1 MYNRRVREVENMKG
15 VSLNF
20 EGLTYYV
27 TNEELE
33 GIKPQVLA
41 AHDAIENRTGAGRS
55 MLGWKD
61 LPESIKEEDIKKIND
76 AADKIRSK
84 SQVLVVIGT
93 GGSYLGARAV
103 IEMLSDSLYNLQSDM
118 KRKGPQILFVGNNLS
133 GKYMRSIIEYIE
145 DKDVTVN
152 VISKSGT
159 TLEPAI
165 AFRILKLFMEEKYGI
180 SGAAERIFVTTDAE
194 KGILKQI
201 ADKEGYETFVIPH
214 DVGGRYSVLS
224 PVGLLPIAVAGINI
238 EDLLD
243 GALFARHMFNVR
255 KVEDNDCYKYAA
267 MRNIL
272 HSKGKDIEVVA
283 SYEPSMQYFIEW
295 YKQLFGES
303 EGKDGKGIFPAGV
316 TFTADLHSMGQLL
329 QDGKRNIFE
338 TVLNIEVDKS
348 FIKIPEVVGSMDGL
362 DYISGKPLEEINT
375 VAEKA
380 TCMAHME
387 GGVPIIEINIKEL
400 TPYNVG
406 QLIFFFE
413 KACAIS
419 GYVLGV
425 NPFDQPGVEEYKN
438 RMKQMLNKDGN
449 LL

>member
-1 MYNRRVREVENMKG
+1 MKG
-15 VSLNF
+15 ISVNF

-41 AHDAIENRTGAGRS
+41 AHDAIENRSGAGRS

-61 LPESIKEEDIKKIND
+61 LPENIKEEEIKKINE
-76 AADKIRSK
+76 AADKIRAN

-103 IEMLSDSLYNLQSDM
+103 IEMLSDSLYNLQSDN
-118 KRKGPQILFVGNNLS
+118 KRKGPQVLFVGNNLS
-133 GKYMRSIIEYIE
+133 GKYMRSLIEYIE
-145 DKDVTVN
+145 DKDVSVN

-194 KGILKQI
+194 KGVLKQI

-224 PVGLLPIAVAGINI
+224 PVGLLPIAVAGIDI

-272 HSKGKDIEVVA
+272 HNKGKDIEIM
-283 SYEPSMQYFIEW
+283 SCYEPSMQYFIEW

-316 TFTADLHSMGQLL
+316 TFTADLHSMGQLI

-348 FIKIPEVVGSMDGL
+348 FIRVPEVVGSMDGL
-362 DYISGKPLEEINT
+362 DYIANKPLEDINK

-387 GGVPIIEINIKEL
+387 GGVPKIEINIKEL

-425 NPFDQPGVEEYKN
+425 NPFDQPGVEEYKK
-438 RMKQMLNKDGN
+438 RMKQMLNKEED

>member
-1 MYNRRVREVENMKG
+1 MKG
-15 VSLNF
+15 VSVNF

-33 GIKPQVLA
+33 NIKPQVLA
-41 AHDAIENRTGAGRS
+41 AHDAIENRNGAGRS

-61 LPESIKEEDIKKIND
+61 LPESITEDEINKIN
-76 AADKIRSK
+76 AAANKIRANA
-84 SQVLVVIGT
+84 QVLLVIGT

-103 IEMLSDSLYNLQSDM
+103 IETLSDSLYNLQSDT
-118 KRKGPQILFVGNNLS
+118 KRKGPQVLFIGNNLS

-145 DKDVTVN
+145 DKDVCVN

-194 KGILKQI
+194 KGILKEI

-272 HSKGKDIEVVA
+272 YNNGIDIEIMA
-283 SYEPSMQYFIEW
+283 AYEPSMQYFIEW

-303 EGKDGKGIFPAGV
+303 EGKEGKGIFPAGV
-316 TFTADLHSMGQLL
+316 TFTADLHSMGQLI

-338 TVLNIEVDKS
+338 TVLNIELDKS
-348 FIKIPEVVGSMDGL
+348 FIKIPDIKDSIDKL
-362 DYISGKPLEEINT
+362 DYIANKPLEEINKI
-375 VAEKA
+375 AERA

-419 GYVLGV
+419 GYILGV
-425 NPFDQPGVEEYKN
+425 NPFDQPGVEEYKK
-438 RMKQMLNKDGN
+438 RMKQMLNKYEE

>member
-1 MYNRRVREVENMKG
+1 MKG
-15 VSLNF
+15 ISVNF

-27 TNEELE
+27 TNEEVE
-33 GIKPQVLA
+33 NIKPQVLA
-41 AHDAIENRTGAGRS
+41 AHDAIENRSGAGRS

-61 LPESIKEEDIKKIND
+61 LPETINEEQINKINA
-76 AADKIRSK
+76 AADKIRAN
-84 SQVLVVIGT
+84 SQVLLVIGT

-103 IEMLSDSLYNLQSDM
+103 IEMLSDSLYNLQSDI
-118 KRKGPQILFVGNNLS
+118 KRKGPQVLFVGNNLS

-145 DKDVTVN
+145 DKDVAVN

-159 TLEPAI
+159 TMEPAI

-194 KGILKQI
+194 KGILKGI
-201 ADKEGYETFVIPH
+201 ADKEGYETFIVPH

-224 PVGLLPIAVAGINI
+224 AVGLLPIAVAGISI

-272 HSKGKDIEVVA
+272 HAKGKDIEVMA
-283 SYEPSMQYFIEW
+283 AYEPSMQYFIEW

-303 EGKDGKGIFPAGV
+303 EGKEGKGIFPAGV

-329 QDGKRNIFE
+329 QDGKRNLFE
-338 TVLNIEVDKS
+338 TVLNIELDKS
-348 FIKIPEVVGSMDGL
+348 LIKIPEIVGSMDGL
-362 DYISGKPLEEINT
+362 DYLAGKPLEEMNK
-375 VAEKA
+375 VAERA

-400 TPYNVG
+400 NPYNVG

-425 NPFDQPGVEEYKN
+425 NPFDQPGVEEYKT
-438 RMKQMLNKDGN
+438 RMKQMLNRDNN

>member
-1 MYNRRVREVENMKG
+1 MRS
-15 VSLNF
+15 VSVNF

-27 TNEELE
+27 EQSEIESAKEKVLE
-33 GIKPQVLA
+33 
-41 AHDAIENRTGAGRS
+41 AHDKLENKTGAGRS
-55 MLGWKD
+55 MLGWMD
-61 LPESIKEEDIKKIND
+61 LPERITEEEISKIK
-76 AADKIRSK
+76 AAAEKIRTNAE
-84 SQVLVVIGT
+84 VLVVIGT
-93 GGSYLGARAV
+93 GGSYLGAKAV
-103 IEMLSDSLYNLQSDM
+103 IDMLSDSLYNMQSDT
-118 KRKGPQILFVGNNLS
+118 KRRGPQIIFMGNNLS
-133 GKYMRSIIEYIE
+133 GKYVRSVIEYIE
-145 DKDVTVN
+145 DKEVAVN

-165 AFRILKLFMEEKYGI
+165 AFRILKLFMEEKYGKG
-180 SGAAERIFVTTDAE
+180 GACERIFVTTDAE
-194 KGILKQI
+194 KGVLKEI
-201 ADKEGYETFVIPH
+201 ADKEGYEEFVVPH

-224 PVGLLPIAVAGINI
+224 VVGLLPIAVAGINI
-238 EDLLD
+238 EDILD

-255 KVEDNDCYKYAA
+255 SIDGNDCYKYAL

-272 HSKGKDIEVVA
+272 HSKGKDIEIMA

-316 TFTADLHSMGQLL
+316 TFTGDLHSMGQLI

-348 FIKIPEVVGSMDGL
+348 FIKVPEIVGSMDKL
-362 DYISGKPLEEINT
+362 DFLQDKTIESINK

-387 GGVPIIEINIKEL
+387 GGVPIIEIKIKEL
-400 TPYNVG
+400 NEYNVG

-419 GYVLGV
+419 GYLLDV
-425 NPFDQPGVEEYKN
+425 NPFNQPGVEEYKR
-438 RMKQMLNKDGN
+438 RMMEMLNPDSI
-449 LL
+449 L

>member
-1 MYNRRVREVENMKG
+1 MKG
-15 VSLNF
+15 ISVNF

-33 GIKPQVLA
+33 NIKPQVLA

-61 LPESIKEEDIKKIND
+61 LPETINEEEIKRIND
-76 AADKIRSK
+76 AANKIRAK

-103 IEMLSDSLYNLQSDM
+103 IEMLSDSLYNLQSDT
-118 KRKGPQILFVGNNLS
+118 KRKGPQILFLGNNLS
-133 GKYMRSIIEYIE
+133 GKYMRSVIEYIE

-180 SGAAERIFVTTDAE
+180 SGAAERIFITTDAE
-194 KGILKQI
+194 KGVLKEI

-238 EDLLD
+238 EDILD

-272 HSKGKDIEVVA
+272 HNNGLDIEVMA

-329 QDGKRNIFE
+329 QDGKRNLFE

-348 FIKIPEVVGSMDGL
+348 FIKIPEIVTSQDGL
-362 DYISGKPLEEINT
+362 DYIANKPLEEINK

-425 NPFDQPGVEEYKN
+425 NPFDQPGVEEYKT
-438 RMKQMLNKDGN
+438 RMKQMLNKDEN

>member
-1 MYNRRVREVENMKG
+1 MKG
-15 VSLNF
+15 VSVNF

-33 GIKPQVLA
+33 NIKPQVLA

-61 LPESIKEEDIKKIND
+61 LPENITEDEIKKIN
-76 AADKIRSK
+76 AAANKIRANA
-84 SQVLVVIGT
+84 QVLVVIGT

-103 IEMLSDSLYNLQSDM
+103 IEMLSDSLYNLQSDV
-118 KRKGPQILFVGNNLS
+118 KRKGPQVLFVGNNLS

-145 DKDVTVN
+145 DKDVAVN

-194 KGILKQI
+194 KGVLKEI

-224 PVGLLPIAVAGINI
+224 PVGLLPIAVTGINI

-272 HSKGKDIEVVA
+272 HNNGIDIEIMA
-283 SYEPSMQYFIEW
+283 TYEPSMQYFIEW

-316 TFTADLHSMGQLL
+316 TFTADLHSMGQLI

-348 FIKIPEVVGSMDGL
+348 FIKIPDIEDSIDKL
-362 DYISGKPLEEINT
+362 DYIANKPLEEINKI
-375 VAEKA
+375 AERA

-419 GYVLGV
+419 GYILGV
-425 NPFDQPGVEEYKN
+425 NPFDQPGVEEYKK
-438 RMKQMLNKDGN
+438 RMKQMLNKDEG

>member
-1 MYNRRVREVENMKG
+1 MKG
-15 VSLNF
+15 ISVNF

-27 TNEELE
+27 TNEEVE
-33 GIKPQVLA
+33 NIKPQILA

-61 LPESIKEEDIKKIND
+61 LPETITEEEINKINEAAKKIRAN
-76 AADKIRSK
+76 

-103 IEMLSDSLYNLQSDM
+103 IEMLSDSLYNLQSDV
-118 KRKGPQILFVGNNLS
+118 KRKGPRIIFLGNNLS
-133 GKYMRSIIEYIE
+133 GKYMRSVIEYIE

-194 KGILKQI
+194 KGVLKQI

-224 PVGLLPIAVAGINI
+224 AVGLLPIAVAGINI
-238 EDLLD
+238 EDLID

-272 HSKGKDIEVVA
+272 YNNGIDIEVMA

-303 EGKDGKGIFPAGV
+303 EGKEGKGIFPAGM

-329 QDGKRNIFE
+329 QDGKRNLFE
-338 TVLNIEVDKS
+338 TVLNIELDKS
-348 FIKIPEVVGSMDGL
+348 FIKIPEITNSMDNL
-362 DYISGKPLEEINT
+362 DYIAGKPLEEINT
-375 VAEKA
+375 IAEKA

-438 RMKQMLNKDGN
+438 RMKEMLNK
-449 LL
+449 

>member
-1 MYNRRVREVENMKG
+1 MKG
-15 VSLNF
+15 VSVNF

-41 AHDAIENRTGAGRS
+41 AHDAIENRSGAGRS

-61 LPESIKEEDIKKIND
+61 LPENIKEEEIKKINE
-76 AADKIRSK
+76 AADKIRAN

-103 IEMLSDSLYNLQSDM
+103 IEMLSDSLYNLQSDT
-118 KRKGPQILFVGNNLS
+118 KRKGPQVLFVGNNLS
-133 GKYMRSIIEYIE
+133 GKYMRSLIEYIE
-145 DKDVTVN
+145 DKDVSVN

-194 KGILKQI
+194 KGVLKQI

-224 PVGLLPIAVAGINI
+224 PVGLLPISVAGIDI

-272 HSKGKDIEVVA
+272 HSKGKDIEIM
-283 SYEPSMQYFIEW
+283 STYEPSMQYFIEW

-316 TFTADLHSMGQLL
+316 TFTADLHSMGQLI

-348 FIKIPEVVGSMDGL
+348 FIRVPEVVGSMDGL
-362 DYISGKPLEEINT
+362 DYIANKPLEDINK

-425 NPFDQPGVEEYKN
+425 NPFDQPGVEEYKK
-438 RMKQMLNKDGN
+438 RMKQMLNKEEN

>member
-1 MYNRRVREVENMKG
+1 MKG
-15 VSLNF
+15 VSVNF

-27 TNEELE
+27 EDEELE
-33 GIKPQVLA
+33 AIKPKVLE
-41 AHDAIENRTGAGRS
+41 AHDMIENRTGAGRS

-61 LPESIKEEDIKKIND
+61 LPEAITEEEILRINEAAKKTRAN
-76 AADKIRSK
+76 A
-84 SQVLVVIGT
+84 QVLVVIGT

-103 IEMLSDSLYNLQSDM
+103 IEMLSDSLYNLQSDT
-118 KRKGPQILFVGNNLS
+118 KRKGPQVIFVGNNLS
-133 GKYMRSIIEYIE
+133 GKYMRSVIEYIE
-145 DKDVTVN
+145 DKDVAVN

-165 AFRILKLFMEEKYGI
+165 AFRILKLFMEEKYGV
-180 SGAAERIFVTTDAE
+180 SGACERIFVTTDAE
-194 KGILKQI
+194 KGVLKQI

-272 HSKGKDIEVVA
+272 NSKGLDIEVMA
-283 SYEPSMQYFIEW
+283 AYEPSLQYFIEW

-303 EGKDGKGIFPAGV
+303 EGKNGKGIFPAGV

-329 QDGKRNIFE
+329 QDGKRNLFE
-338 TVLNIEVDKS
+338 TVLNIETDKS
-348 FIKIPEVVGSMDGL
+348 FIKIPEIVASQDGL
-362 DYISGKPLEEINT
+362 DYIASKPIEEINT

-425 NPFDQPGVEEYKN
+425 NPFDQPGVEEYKK
-438 RMKQMLNKDGN
+438 RMKQMLNKEES
-449 LL
+449 LI

>member
-1 MYNRRVREVENMKG
+1 MRGISV
-15 VSLNF
+15 NF

-27 TNEELE
+27 TNEEVE
-33 GIKPQVLA
+33 EITTQVLA

-61 LPESIKEEDIKKIND
+61 LPENATEDEIKKINN
-76 AADKIRSK
+76 AADKIRAN

-103 IEMLSDSLYNLQSDM
+103 IEMLSDSLYNLQSDI
-118 KRKGPQILFVGNNLS
+118 KRKGPQVLFVGNNLS
-133 GKYMRSIIEYIE
+133 GKYMRSLIEYIE
-145 DKDVTVN
+145 DKDVAVN

-194 KGILKQI
+194 KGVLKQI
-201 ADKEGYETFVIPH
+201 ADKEGYETFIIPH

-255 KVEDNDCYKYAA
+255 KVEENDCYKYAA

-272 HSKGKDIEVVA
+272 HSKGKDIEIM
-283 SYEPSMQYFIEW
+283 SCYEPSMQYFIEW

-316 TFTADLHSMGQLL
+316 TFTADLHSMGQLI

-338 TVLNIEVDKS
+338 TVLNIELDKS
-348 FIKIPEVVGSMDGL
+348 FIKIPEVVGSQDGL
-362 DYISGKPLEEINT
+362 DYIANKPLEDINKI
-375 VAEKA
+375 AEKA

-406 QLIFFFE
+406 ELIFFFE

-419 GYVLGV
+419 GYLLGV
-425 NPFDQPGVEEYKN
+425 NPFDQPGVEEYKR
-438 RMKQMLNKDGN
+438 RMKQMLNKDEN

>member
-1 MYNRRVREVENMKG
+1 MKG
-15 VSLNF
+15 ISVNF

-27 TNEELE
+27 TNEEE
-33 GIKPQVLA
+33 EAIKNQVLA

-61 LPESIKEEDIKKIND
+61 LPETTTEEDIAKIKK
-76 AADKIRSK
+76 AADKIRTN

-103 IEMLSDSLYNLQSDM
+103 IEMLSDSLYNLQSDT
-118 KRKGPQILFVGNNLS
+118 KRKGPQVLFVGNYLS
-133 GKYMRSIIEYIE
+133 GKYMRSVIEYIE
-145 DKDVTVN
+145 DKDVAIN

-165 AFRILKLFMEEKYGI
+165 AFRILKLFMEEKYGKG
-180 SGAAERIFVTTDAE
+180 GAAERIFVTTDAE
-194 KGILKQI
+194 KGVLKEI

-224 PVGLLPIAVAGINI
+224 PVGLLPIAVAGIDI
-238 EDLLD
+238 EDIMD

-255 KVEDNDCYKYAA
+255 KVEDNDCYRYAL

-272 HSKGKDIEVVA
+272 HSKGKDIEIMA
-283 SYEPSMQYFIEW
+283 AYEPSMQYFVEW

-303 EGKDGKGIFPAGV
+303 EGKEGKGIFPAGV
-316 TFTADLHSMGQLL
+316 NFTADLHSMGQLI

-348 FIKIPEVVGSMDGL
+348 FIKIPEIQDSMDKL
-362 DYISGKPLEEINT
+362 DYIANKPLEEINKI
-375 VAEKA
+375 AEKA

-438 RMKQMLNKDGN
+438 RMKQMMNKEEE

>member
-1 MYNRRVREVENMKG
+1 MKE

-20 EGLTYYV
+20 EGLIYYIED
-27 TNEELE
+27 EEMKQME
-33 GIKPQVLA
+33 SAVLA
-41 AHDAIENRTGAGRS
+41 AHDMLEERTGAGRS

-61 LPESIKEEDIKKIND
+61 LPERITEEEIAKIKE
-76 AADKIRSK
+76 AADKIRT
-84 SQVLVVIGT
+84 QAEVLVVIGT
-93 GGSYLGARAV
+93 GGSYLGSKAV
-103 IEMLSDSLYNLQSDM
+103 IDMLSDPLYNMQPNS
-118 KRKGPQILFVGNNLS
+118 KRNGPQVLFVGNNLS
-133 GKYMRSIIEYIE
+133 GKYLRSVIEYIE
-145 DKDVTVN
+145 DKDVAVN

-180 SGAAERIFVTTDAE
+180 SGAAERIYVTTDAE
-194 KGILKQI
+194 KGLLREI
-201 ADKEGYETFVIPH
+201 AEKEGYETFIIPH

-224 PVGLLPIAVAGINI
+224 PVGLLPIAVAGINF
-238 EDLLD
+238 EDILD

-255 KVEDNDCYKYAA
+255 KLEDNDCYKYAA
-267 MRNIL
+267 ARNIL
-272 HSKGKDIEVVA
+272 HRKGKDIEVMA
-283 SYEPSMQYFIEW
+283 TYEPSLQYFIEW

-329 QDGKRNIFE
+329 QDGKRNLFE
-338 TVLNIEVDKS
+338 TVLNIDVDKS
-348 FIKIPEVVGSMDGL
+348 FIKVPEIENSMDNL
-362 DYISGKPLEEINT
+362 DYIAGKTIAEINK

-400 TPYNVG
+400 NAYSVG
-406 QLIFFFE
+406 QLIYFFE

-419 GYVLGV
+419 GYLLGV
-425 NPFDQPGVEEYKN
+425 NPFDQPGVEEYKR
-438 RMKQMLNKDGN
+438 RMREMLNRD
-449 LL
+449 

>member
-1 MYNRRVREVENMKG
+1 MRS
-15 VSLNF
+15 VSVNF

-27 TNEELE
+27 EQEEIESAKEKVLE
-33 GIKPQVLA
+33 
-41 AHDAIENRTGAGRS
+41 AHDKLENKTGAGRS
-55 MLGWKD
+55 MLGWMD
-61 LPESIKEEDIKKIND
+61 LPERITEEEISKIK
-76 AADKIRSK
+76 AAAEKIRTNAE
-84 SQVLVVIGT
+84 VLVVIGT
-93 GGSYLGARAV
+93 GGSYLGAKAV
-103 IEMLSDSLYNLQSDM
+103 IDMLSDSLYNMQSDI
-118 KRKGPQILFVGNNLS
+118 KRRGPQIIFMGNNLS
-133 GKYMRSIIEYIE
+133 GKYVRSVIEYIE
-145 DKDVTVN
+145 DKEVAVN

-165 AFRILKLFMEEKYGI
+165 AFRILKLFMEEKYGKG
-180 SGAAERIFVTTDAE
+180 GACERIFVTTDAE
-194 KGILKQI
+194 KGVLKEI
-201 ADKEGYETFVIPH
+201 ADKEGYEKFVVPH

-224 PVGLLPIAVAGINI
+224 AVGLLPIAVAGINI

-255 KVEDNDCYKYAA
+255 SIEGNDCYKYAL

-272 HSKGKDIEVVA
+272 HSKGKDIEIMA
-283 SYEPSMQYFIEW
+283 SYEPSLQYFIEW

-316 TFTADLHSMGQLL
+316 TFTGDLHSMGQLI

-348 FIKIPEVVGSMDGL
+348 FIKVPEIVGSMDKL
-362 DYISGKPLEEINT
+362 DFLQDKTIESINKI
-375 VAEKA
+375 AEKA

-400 TPYNVG
+400 NEYNVG

-419 GYVLGV
+419 GYLLDV
-425 NPFDQPGVEEYKN
+425 NPFDQPGVEEYKR
-438 RMKQMLNKDGN
+438 RMMEMLNPDSI
-449 LL
+449 L

>member
-1 MYNRRVREVENMKG
+1 MKG
-15 VSLNF
+15 ISVNF

-41 AHDAIENRTGAGRS
+41 AHDAIENRSGAGRS

-61 LPESIKEEDIKKIND
+61 LPENIKDEEIKKINE
-76 AADKIRSK
+76 AADKIRAN

-103 IEMLSDSLYNLQSDM
+103 IEMLSDSLYNLQSDT
-118 KRKGPQILFVGNNLS
+118 KRKGPQVLFVGNNLS

-145 DKDVTVN
+145 DKDVSVN

-194 KGILKQI
+194 KGVLKQI

-224 PVGLLPIAVAGINI
+224 PVGLLPIAVAGIEI

-255 KVEDNDCYKYAA
+255 KVEENDCYKYAA

-272 HSKGKDIEVVA
+272 YNKGKDIEIMSA
-283 SYEPSMQYFIEW
+283 YEPSMQYFIEW

-316 TFTADLHSMGQLL
+316 TFTADLHSMGQLI

-348 FIKIPEVVGSMDGL
+348 FIRVPEVVGSMDGL
-362 DYISGKPLEEINT
+362 DYIANKPLEDINK

-425 NPFDQPGVEEYKN
+425 NPFDQPGVEEYKK
-438 RMKQMLNKDGN
+438 RMKQMLNKEED

>member
-1 MYNRRVREVENMKG
+1 MKE

-20 EGLTYYV
+20 EGLIYYIED
-27 TNEELE
+27 EEMKQME
-33 GIKPQVLA
+33 PAVLA
-41 AHDAIENRTGAGRS
+41 AHDMLEERTGAGRS

-61 LPESIKEEDIKKIND
+61 LPERITEEEIAKIKEV
-76 AADKIRSK
+76 ADKIRT
-84 SQVLVVIGT
+84 QAEVLVVIGT
-93 GGSYLGARAV
+93 GGSYLGAKAV
-103 IEMLSDSLYNLQSDM
+103 IDMLSDPLYNMQPNS
-118 KRKGPQILFVGNNLS
+118 KRNGPQVLFIGNNLS
-133 GKYMRSIIEYIE
+133 GKYLRSVIEYIE
-145 DKDVTVN
+145 DKDVAIN

-180 SGAAERIFVTTDAE
+180 SGAAERIYVTTDAE
-194 KGILKQI
+194 KGLLREI
-201 ADKEGYETFVIPH
+201 AIKEGYETFIIPH

-224 PVGLLPIAVAGINI
+224 PVGLLPIAVAGINF
-238 EDLLD
+238 EDILD

-255 KVEDNDCYKYAA
+255 KLEDNDCYKYAA
-267 MRNIL
+267 ARNIL
-272 HSKGKDIEVVA
+272 HRKGKDIEVMA
-283 SYEPSMQYFIEW
+283 TYEPSLQYFIEW

-329 QDGKRNIFE
+329 QDGKRNLFE
-338 TVLNIEVDKS
+338 TVLNIDVDKS
-348 FIKIPEVVGSMDGL
+348 FIKVPEIENSMDNL
-362 DYISGKPLEEINT
+362 DYIAGKTIAEINK

-400 TPYNVG
+400 NAYSVG

-419 GYVLGV
+419 GYMLGV
-425 NPFDQPGVEEYKN
+425 NPFDQPGVEEYKR
-438 RMKQMLNKDGN
+438 RMREMLNRD
-449 LL
+449 

>member
-1 MYNRRVREVENMKG
+1 MKEVS
-15 VSLNF
+15 VNF
-20 EGLTYYV
+20 EGLIYYV
-27 TNEELE
+27 EDSEMAGLE
-33 GIKPQVLA
+33 PQILA
-41 AHDAIENRTGAGRS
+41 AHDALENRTGAGRS

-61 LPESIKEEDIKKIND
+61 LPERITEDEIAKIKT
-76 AADKIRSK
+76 AADRIRT
-84 SQVLVVIGT
+84 QAEVLVVIGT

-103 IEMLSDSLYNLQSDM
+103 IDMLSDSLYNLQPDS
-118 KRKGPQILFVGNNLS
+118 KRKGPQIIFLGNNLS
-133 GKYMRSIIEYIE
+133 GKYMRSVIEYIE
-145 DKDVTVN
+145 DKEVAVN

-165 AFRILKLFMEEKYGI
+165 AFRILKLFMEEKYGF
-180 SGAAERIFVTTDAE
+180 SGAAERIYVTTDAE
-194 KGILKQI
+194 KGVLKEI

-224 PVGLLPIAVAGINI
+224 PVGLLPIAVAGIDF
-238 EDLLD
+238 EDMLD

-255 KVEDNDCYKYAA
+255 KLEDNDCYKYAA
-267 MRNIL
+267 ARNIL
-272 HSKGKDIEVVA
+272 HSKGKDIEVMA
-283 SYEPSMQYFIEW
+283 AYEPSLQYFIEW

-303 EGKDGKGIFPAGV
+303 EGKEGKGIFPAGV
-316 TFTADLHSMGQLL
+316 NFTADLHSMGQLI

-348 FIKIPEVVGSMDGL
+348 FIKIPEIQDSMDKL
-362 DYISGKPLEEINT
+362 DYIANKPLEEINKI
-375 VAEKA
+375 AEKA

-438 RMKQMLNKDGN
+438 RMKQMMNKEEE

>member
-1 MYNRRVREVENMKG
+1 MKG
-15 VSLNF
+15 VSVNF
-20 EGLTYYV
+20 EGLMYYV
-27 TNEELE
+27 TKEEE
-33 GIKPQVLA
+33 EVLKDQA
-41 AHDAIENRTGAGRS
+41 LIAHDLLENKNGAGRS
-55 MLGWKD
+55 MLGWLD
-61 LPESIKEEDIKKIND
+61 LPETMTEEIIKKVKQASDN
-76 AADKIRSK
+76 IRAK
-84 SQVLVVIGT
+84 SQVLIVIGA

-103 IEMLSDSLYNLQSDM
+103 IEMLSSTLYNMESDS

-133 GKYMRSIIEYIE
+133 GKYMRDIIEYIE
-145 DKDVTVN
+145 DKDVSIN

-165 AFRILKLFMEEKYGI
+165 AFRILKLFMEEKYGKG
-180 SGAAERIFVTTDAE
+180 GAAERIFVTTDRE
-194 KGILKQI
+194 KGILKEI
-201 ADKEGYETFVIPH
+201 ADKEDYETFVVPH

-224 PVGLLPIAVAGINI
+224 PVALLPIAVAGIDI
-238 EDLLD
+238 EDIID

-255 KVEDNDCYKYAA
+255 SVENNDCYRYAL

-272 HSKGKDIEVVA
+272 YNKGKDIEVMSA
-283 SYEPSMQYFIEW
+283 YEPCLRYFIEW

-303 EGKDGKGIFPAGV
+303 EGKNGKGIFPAGV
-316 TFTADLHSMGQLL
+316 INTCDLHSMGQLI
-329 QDGKRNIFE
+329 QDGKRNLFE

-348 FIKIPEVVGSMDGL
+348 FIKIPEIKDSLDKL
-362 DYISGKPLEEINT
+362 DYLQDKPISEINK

-406 QLIFFFE
+406 QIIFFFE

-419 GYVLGV
+419 GYILGV
-425 NPFDQPGVEEYKN
+425 NPFDQPGVEEYKK
-438 RMKQMLNKDGN
+438 RMKQMLNKDE